1 MFKKIAAS
9 SARFNLRQSI
19 KRLND
24 FIDNEEIL
32 ISDEGKC
39 SPNNEPFMRSVILDF
54 KYFIEYWEF
63 DAYENPSE
71 KIIRD
76 FNEYLFSGNYSPNI
90 ISFLAWNV
98 ACLKDSDLIKFNSL
112 LNFYDS
118 KMMSVEYIAQRAI
131 VKSFVKDIF
140 HYIENI
146 EFDHNISKPIR
157 DDFISFNALR
167 WN

>member
-24 FIDNEEIL
+24 FIDIEEIL

-39 SPNNEPFMRSVILDF
+39 SPKNEPFMRSLILDF
-54 KYFIEYWEF
+54 KYFMEYWEF
-63 DAYENPSE
+63 DAYEYPSE

-76 FNEYLFSGNYSPNI
+76 FNEYLFSRNYSQNI

-98 ACLKDSDLIKFNSL
+98 ACLKDPDLIKFNSL
-112 LNFYDS
+112 LNYYDS
-118 KMMSVEYIAQRAI
+118 KMMTV
-131 VKSFVKDIF
+131 
-140 HYIENI
+140 NI
-146 EFDHNISKPIR
+146 
-157 DDFISFNALR
+157 
-167 WN
+167 

>member
-1 MFKKIAAS
+1 MFKKIAA
-9 SARFNLRQSI
+9 
-19 KRLND
+19 
-24 FIDNEEIL
+24 
-32 ISDEGKC
+32 
-39 SPNNEPFMRSVILDF
+39 PFMLSVILDF
-54 KYFIEYWEF
+54 KYFMEYWEF

-112 LNFYDS
+112 LNYYDS

-157 DDFISFNALR
+157 DDFISFNSLR

>member
-1 MFKKIAAS
+1 M
-9 SARFNLRQSI
+9 
-19 KRLND
+19 
-24 FIDNEEIL
+24 
-32 ISDEGKC
+32 C
-39 SPNNEPFMRSVILDF
+39 
-54 KYFIEYWEF
+54 
-63 DAYENPSE
+63 
-71 KIIRD
+71 
-76 FNEYLFSGNYSPNI
+76 SPNI

-112 LNFYDS
+112 LNYYDS

-146 EFDHNISKPIR
+146 EFDHNISKSIR